1 MIDFKNS
8 QYLLY
13 IIILSMLVFIAFF
26 IYTLWRRKAASL
38 VLGKDF
44 KKSSLL
50 LGNYRLIFIKEILIV
65 FAIILSALCLLQPM
79 WGTMIKDVEYEGTDV
94 VVALDVSRS
103 MKARD
108 VSPDRLTKAKDVVG
122 RIAESLKGDRIG
134 LILFAGESF
143 LMCPLTSD
151 IPSFMMFLDA
161 ADTDSIRVQGTN
173 FPALLK
179 EGERVFLKKRL
190 SSKMMIIITD
200 GENHEKGIEKALDF
214 YKKNGISI
222 TTVAVGTGE
231 DYIPLSKG
239 SSSEAILRDEA
250 GNPVR
255 TVPDSALLKSISSAT
270 GGHFIDISTGI
281 SGMQNVYNEI
291 SKQQKQVFGQ
301 GIVKEKKE
309 RTWIFILLLLIV
321 LSAELMILEN
331 RRVIKK

>member
-13 IIILSMLVFIAFF
+13 IIVLSMLVFIAFF
-26 IYTLWRRKAASL
+26 IYALWRRKAASL
-38 VLGKDF
+38 ILGKDF

-79 WGTMIKDVEYEGTDV
+79 WGTIIRDVEYEGTDV
-94 VVALDVSRS
+94 LVALDVSRS

-161 ADTDSIRVQGTN
+161 ADTDSIRMQGTN

-200 GENHEKGIEKALDF
+200 GENHEKGIDKALGF
-214 YKKNGISI
+214 YKENGISI
-222 TTVAVGTGE
+222 TTVAVGIGE

-239 SSSEAILRDEA
+239 SSSEAILKDEA

-255 TVPDSALLKSISSAT
+255 TIPDRALLKRISSAT

-291 SKQQKQVFGQ
+291 SRQQKQVFGQ

-309 RTWIFILLLLIV
+309 RTWIFILLLIVV

-331 RRVIKK
+331 KRVRKK

>member
-1 MIDFKNS
+1 MIDFKNF

-13 IIILSMLVFIAFF
+13 IILFSTLVIAAFLM
-26 IYTLWRRKAASL
+26 YALWRRKAASFI
-38 VLGKDF
+38 LGKNF
-44 KKSSLL
+44 KKSELL
-50 LGNYRLIFIKEILIV
+50 LGSYRLIFTKEILLV
-65 FAIILSALCLLQPM
+65 LAVILSALCLLRPM
-79 WGTMIKDVEYEGTDV
+79 WGEMIKDVEYEGTDV
-94 VVALDVSRS
+94 VIALDVSRS

-108 VSPDRLTKAKDVVG
+108 VSPDRLTKAKDG
-122 RIAESLKGDRIG
+122 IRRIAESLKGDRIG

-173 FPALLK
+173 FPAVLK
-179 EGERVFLKKRL
+179 EGERVFSKKRL
-190 SSKMMIIITD
+190 TSKMMIIITD
-200 GENHEKGIEKALDF
+200 GENHEKGIDKALDF

-222 TTVAVGTGE
+222 TTVAIGQSG
-231 DYIPLSKG
+231 DYVPLSKG

-255 TVPDSALLKSISSAT
+255 TIPDRDLLKSIASAT
-270 GGHFIDISTGI
+270 GGHFIDISTGV
-281 SGMQNVYNEI
+281 SGLRNVYNEI

-309 RTWIFILLLLIV
+309 RTWIFILLLIVV

-331 RRVIKK
+331 RRERKK